1 MMSLPV
7 EKGCAEMDEMQLPD
21 TIYSLLIE
29 KYFDQASSAGLGHY
43 GAFDGFSPLYNS
55 SRFALRNYLTLCALR

>member
-1 MMSLPV
+1 MSLPV
-7 EKGCAEMDEMQLPD
+7 EKFCSEMDEMRKPD

-29 KYFDQASSAGLGHY
+29 KYFDQASSAALGHY

-55 SRFALRNYLTLCALR
+55 SRFALHNFLNIN